1 MEDLQGGDPA
11 NVGRYRLLGRLGTGG
26 MGQVFLG
33 VSPGGRRVA
42 VKLIHPA
49 LAGSPQFRQRF
60 AREIEA
66 ARRVGGFH
74 TAPVVDADPDADPP
88 WMVTAYIKGPSLEEA
103 IRQEGPMPPD
113 QVRVLGAGLAEG
125 LAAIHACGLVH
136 RDLKPANVIIGAD
149 GPRIIDF
156 GTARAEG
163 AARLTTAGMTIGTFA
178 WMSPE
183 QFRGDLAGP
192 PSDVF
197 SLGCVLAFAATG
209 RLPFGGESVAAVM
222 LRVRS
227 MAPDLAGLND
237 RSLQYLIE
245 SCLEKEP
252 GARPIIPELLAALTQ
267 AAPGR
272 VRGRSPDDVPTRLT
286 PLPYEPRA
294 AIRSEMRTPAL
305 GQPALGQSAVGPPA
319 VRGPAVRRP
328 PAGRTGAFWS
338 GVVAVA
344 AAVVLIASVAVALT
358 TSGPA
363 QKILPRPHLAATTT
377 APQATAPPA
386 PAPHPTVSSPS
397 PHPRKPGQPAKR
409 RTSVKRKRPTR
420 RG

>member
-1 MEDLQGGDPA
+1 MEDLKAGDPDR
-11 NVGRYRLLGRLGTGG
+11 VGSYRILGRLGTGG
-26 MGQVFLG
+26 MGQVYLG

-42 VKLIHPA
+42 VKVIHRA
-49 LAGSPQFRQRF
+49 LAGSPQFRKRF

-103 IRQEGPMPPD
+103 IRRDGPMPPD

-136 RDLKPANVIIGAD
+136 RDLKPANVIIGPD

-163 AARLTTAGMTIGTFA
+163 AARLTTVGMTIGTFA

-222 LRVRS
+222 LRVSS
-227 MAPDLAGLND
+227 MAPDLAGLPD
-237 RSLQYLIE
+237 QGLRYLLE
-245 SCLEKEP
+245 SCLAKDP
-252 GARPIIPELLAALTQ
+252 GARPGIPELLVGLTGPPPALS
-267 AAPGR
+267 GL
-272 VRGRSPDDVPTRLT
+272 RGVRSPDDIPTQLT
-286 PLPYEPRA
+286 PLPVTPPYGGPRSRATGWFPARRTA
-294 AIRSEMRTPAL
+294 AFW
-305 GQPALGQSAVGPPA
+305 PA
-319 VRGPAVRRP
+319 VLA
-328 PAGRTGAFWS
+328 AAA
-338 GVVAVA
+338 GVVLAV
-344 AAVVLIASVAVALT
+344 SVAVALT
-358 TSGPA
+358 ASGSPKPA
-363 QKILPRPHLAATTT
+363 PEPPRPVATTA
-377 APQATAPPA
+377 APSTAPPTPA
-386 PAPHPTVSSPS
+386 ARTPAPGKSA
-397 PHPRKPGQPAKR
+397 HPRKSAKPAR
-409 RTSVKRKRPTR
+409 SRTSVKHKHTTHHS
-420 RG
+420 

>member
-1 MEDLQGGDPA
+1 MEELKGGDPPS
-11 NVGRYRLLGRLGTGG
+11 VGGYRLVGRLGTGG

-42 VKLIHPA
+42 VKVIHPA
-49 LAGSPQFRQRF
+49 LARSPQFRQRF

-66 ARRVGGFH
+66 ARLVGGFH
-74 TAPVVDADPDADPP
+74 TAPVLDADPDTDPP

-103 IRQEGPMPPD
+103 IRRDGPMQPD

-125 LAAIHACGLVH
+125 LVAIHACGLVH

-163 AARLTTAGMTIGTFA
+163 AARLTTVGMTIGTFA

-222 LRVRS
+222 LRVSS
-227 MAPDLAGLND
+227 MTPDLAGLHD
-237 RSLQYLIE
+237 QQLRYLIE
-245 SCLEKEP
+245 SCLAKDP
-252 GARPIIPELLAALTQ
+252 AARPGIPELLVALTGP
-267 AAPGR
+267 APALSGMR
-272 VRGRSPDDVPTRLT
+272 SARSPDEIPTQLTRL
-286 PLPYEPRA
+286 PAAPPPSAPRTA
-294 AIRSEMRTPAL
+294 
-305 GQPALGQSAVGPPA
+305 
-319 VRGPAVRRP
+319 
-328 PAGRTGAFWS
+328 AFWT
-338 GVVAVA
+338 AVLAAA
-344 AAVVLIASVAVALT
+344 AAVVLAASVAVALT
-358 TSGPA
+358 ASGSAKPDQTTPA
-363 QKILPRPHLAATTT
+363 RPRPAATTA
-377 APQATAPPA
+377 APQTTMPPA
-386 PAPHPTVSSPS
+386 PAPHTAVPSKSS
-397 PHPRKPGQPAKR
+397 HPRKSAKPAR
-409 RTSVKRKRPTR
+409 GRTSVKRKRTTHHA
-420 RG
+420 